1 MALPHGANL
10 TRAPLLPAFT
20 ALRNKVSFSAN
31 DTLLNESMALLGI
44 EALGGGR
51 ELGCVLRRLQNREPI
66 SIAALGGSISAG
78 SSYTVR
84 HKDFEFLYHFKVAQ
98 ALRAA
103 FPRPGGADAQHAWYN
118 GALPATGPG
127 FFEHCLEGQLP
138 ARAAHLVLLEFAA
151 NTDKEPAT
159 FERMLRKLLAL
170 RPRPAVVIVN
180 THVWLARGSNIPCW
194 RKNAKAKGDGRP
206 PITLLEPAQKR
217 RQQWRDAFNAGDED
231 RIVAIAAHYGLP
243 VVSLRAGL
251 LDAVRTSS
259 PTDEPF
265 LQVPYFMH
273 DCKHPTGEG
282 HTYLAQY
289 VLARL
294 LREPSAATGSGL
306 VCDAHG
312 YPDPT
317 PPLLPP
323 PYFKAHGWPN
333 PSSRCAR
340 GKQLPPLLLGQP
352 DGFEFT
358 DEGRGKYG
366 YVGTRAGASL
376 AFCLFNGSAVA
387 AAHAAQQAA
396 VGSTATSA
404 TPRPPASTGR
414 VAPDGP
420 CVDDGKPEFCRKV
433 FFNNECSQMGGF
445 KCRATCGFCV
455 AQQNGKSQA
464 MRPRAGDQAIWLG
477 YLRSYENMGVVDASC
492 EGACACE
499 QRVDAHFGESRTSIT
514 VVQRI
519 VLRLLPKVPGCCTLK
534 LAISNATSSGGHKF
548 KVLSLLLA
556 QAVSTSWRPPGT
568 NVPAAWTMDSMG
580 EYNATDDENEK
591 KFIESERREERK
603 ANAPE
608 EGRGE
613 ELAQA
618 ACGSLHRGPGARI
631 DAASGV

>member
-151 NTDKEPAT
+151 NTDKEPAA

-194 RKNAKAKGDGRP
+194 KRPAKPRKNAKAKGDGRP

-294 LREPSAATGSGL
+294 LREPSAAAGSGL

-312 YPDPT
+312 YPEPT
-317 PPLLPP
+317 PPPLPP

-340 GKQLPPLLLGQP
+340 GKQLPPLLSGQP

-396 VGSTATSA
+396 VGVNGSA
-404 TPRPPASTGR
+404 TPPRPPASTGR

-455 AQQNGKSQA
+455 AQQNGKSRRWA
-464 MRPRAGDQAIWLG
+464 ARRRPG
-477 YLRSYENMGVVDASC
+477 N
-492 EGACACE
+492 
-499 QRVDAHFGESRTSIT
+499 
-514 VVQRI
+514 
-519 VLRLLPKVPGCCTLK
+519 
-534 LAISNATSSGGHKF
+534 LA
-548 KVLSLLLA
+548 
-556 QAVSTSWRPPGT
+556 R
-568 NVPAAWTMDSMG
+568 VPA
-580 EYNATDDENEK
+580 
-591 KFIESERREERK
+591 I
-603 ANAPE
+603 
-608 EGRGE
+608 
-613 ELAQA
+613 
-618 ACGSLHRGPGARI
+618 
-631 DAASGV
+631 V